1 MVSLK
6 ISGTKPTAQAVKEMK
21 QMIAGIK
28 KYGNQYTTNRYFVY
42 EGSIMRAGQ
51 SSKAGAKRYMK
62 TGRTLFSI
70 N

>member
-6 ISGTKPTAQAVKEMK
+6 ISGAKPTAQAVKEMK
-21 QMIAGIK
+21 QMILGIK
-28 KYGNQYTTNRYFVY
+28 KYGNQYTTNRYFVW

-62 TGRTLFSI
+62 QGMTLFSI

>member
-28 KYGNQYTTNRYFVY
+28 KYGNQYTTNRYFV
-42 EGSIMRAGQ
+42 
-51 SSKAGAKRYMK
+51 
-62 TGRTLFSI
+62 
-70 N
+70 

>member
-6 ISGTKPTAQAVKEMK
+6 VSGTKPSAQAVKEMK
-21 QMIAGIK
+21 QMVTGIK

-42 EGSIMRAGQ
+42 DGSTMKAGQ
-51 SSKAGAKRYMK
+51 SSKAGAKKYFK
-62 TGRTLFSI
+62 KGNTLFSI